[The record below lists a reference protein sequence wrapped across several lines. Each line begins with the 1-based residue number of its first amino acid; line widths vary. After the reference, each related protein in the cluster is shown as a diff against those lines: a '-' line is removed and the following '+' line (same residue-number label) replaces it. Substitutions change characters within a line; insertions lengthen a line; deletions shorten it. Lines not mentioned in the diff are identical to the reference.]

1 MRRAVG
7 LRVFSLLLL
16 CWSTSAIA
24 TITFKDLLD
33 ESALQ
38 LTTPSEFVS
47 VSPEMNEVLPYEQA
61 HRLSNGELEIRYVIR
76 PLSRVEIDYQDPHNA
91 APDPNHLFPLM
102 FQTLVSE
109 LAANKNSPT
118 REYSQDQAST
128 EFNADWAAA
137 ATFDVVESF
146 SSHFSQAFMLAMH
159 KNHKADAY
167 VIFLFDDY
175 SAVKEEIKR
184 NIRNLRFK

>member
-1 MRRAVG
+1 MRETVG
-7 LRVFSLLLL
+7 IRICFVLLF
-16 CWSTSAIA
+16 WSTNAIA
-24 TITFKDLLD
+24 TVTFNDLLD
-33 ESALQ
+33 ESALH
-38 LTTPSEFVS
+38 LTTPSGFIS
-47 VSPEMNEVLPYEQA
+47 VSPEMNDVLPYEHA
-61 HRLSNGELEIRYVIR
+61 HQLSSGELEIRYAIR
-76 PLSRVEIDYQDPHNA
+76 PLSRVEIDYEDPHNA

-118 REYSQDQAST
+118 REYSLDQASS

-137 ATFDVVESF
+137 ATFDIVESF
-146 SSHFSQAFMLAMH
+146 SSQYSQALILAMH

-175 SAVKEEIKR
+175 SAVKGEIKR
-184 NIRNLRFK
+184 NMRNLRFK